1 MPDSWLQLKFYDAS
15 SLNKVCRVCKVKTV
29 KMNELQT
36 TRYEITRRD
45 AAKDKVLKYGAWTAP
60 VTLSVIPAAA
70 LFAMSLFSVAPAV
83 LVFFSLIVLAVGFI
97 FGLIITG
104 GILYYRSRWLADV
117 RERIA
122 VDGIKANE
130 VEWFKHE
137 LKTNE
142 KKSLKEIEAKDLML
156 GDAFRDTLAARLTA
170 ARILKSTRQELLL
183 VGRRQGKLK
192 YLKSE
197 NSANLQEDL
206 KKDLEKLNGIKT
218 EAEEMRVEAETRLQM
233 IEAASRRGGSVADT
247 EFALKKLS
255 ARTSE
260 LPLALESARMEDEIR
275 RELEKET
282 DDLNKNSPK
291 TL

>member
-1 MPDSWLQLKFYDAS
+1 MTEFLLQLKFYDAA

-29 KMNELQT
+29 KMNQLPT

-45 AAKDKVLKYGAWTAP
+45 AAKDKVLKYGAWIAP
-60 VTLSVIPAAA
+60 VTLSLVPATAFFVLSLLA
-70 LFAMSLFSVAPAV
+70 TGATTAMFF
-83 LVFFSLIVLAVGFI
+83 FFSLIALVVGLV

-104 GILYYRSRWLADV
+104 GIFYYRSRWLADV
-117 RERIA
+117 RERLA

-137 LKTNE
+137 LTTNE
-142 KKSLKEIEAKDLML
+142 RKSLKEIEAKDLML

-170 ARILKSTRQELLL
+170 TRILKSSRQELLL
-183 VGRRQGKLK
+183 VQRRQGKLK

-197 NSANLQEDL
+197 NSSNLQEDL

-233 IEAASRRGGSVADT
+233 IEAASRRGGSVAET
-247 EFALKKLS
+247 ELALKKLS
-255 ARTSE
+255 ARTSD

-275 RELEKET
+275 RELEKEM
-282 DDLNKNSPK
+282 D
-291 TL
+291 